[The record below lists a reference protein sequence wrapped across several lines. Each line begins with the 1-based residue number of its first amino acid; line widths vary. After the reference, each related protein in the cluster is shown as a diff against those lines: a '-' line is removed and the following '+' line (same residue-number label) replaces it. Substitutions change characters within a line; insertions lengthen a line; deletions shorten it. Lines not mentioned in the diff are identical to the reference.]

1 MRVHTG
7 RMARILRLYS
17 ITQALPPKRRVAP
30 DPRARGFHPE
40 DLARL
45 HDERRKGLLG
55 VTPFK
60 NEQRMRRKD
69 GQYRWFLV
77 NYNPL
82 LDDQG
87 RVVRWY
93 ATATDIDDR
102 VRAEERTRNENLALR
117 SSPKWADRT
126 RRKHTVSVFAIPQIL
141 WHPIGRVYLPI
152 ARCVGKI
159 FGGRTSL

>member
-1 MRVHTG
+1 
-7 RMARILRLYS
+7 
-17 ITQALPPKRRVAP
+17 
-30 DPRARGFHPE
+30 
-40 DLARL
+40 
-45 HDERRKGLLG
+45 
-55 VTPFK
+55 
-60 NEQRMRRKD
+60 MRRKD

-152 ARCVGKI
+152 ARCVGMI